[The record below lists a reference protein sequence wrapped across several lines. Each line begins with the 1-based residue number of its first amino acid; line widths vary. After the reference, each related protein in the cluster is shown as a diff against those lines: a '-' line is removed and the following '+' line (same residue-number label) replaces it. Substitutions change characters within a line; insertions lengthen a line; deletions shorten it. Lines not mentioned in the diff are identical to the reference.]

1 MNESIETTLDPKLD
15 PKLDREMLDLTRQ
28 LIAAKSV
35 SPEDAGCQKIIA
47 DYLAELGFNNEP
59 LPFGDVSNLWSTH
72 GDGAPYFVFA
82 GHTDVV
88 PSGPEENWQF
98 PPFEPTERDGQLF
111 GRGAAD
117 MKGSLAAMLT
127 ATKNFFL
134 TGGRDHVGTIAFLI
148 TSDEE
153 ADAFDGTKRVMA
165 TLKDRGIDLDWC
177 LIGEPSSSLQLGDM
191 VRNGR
196 RGSLH
201 GQLAVH
207 GIQGHVAYP
216 LSASNPIHRFAPALV
231 ELNAEV
237 WDEGNSYFPPTSMQ
251 VSNIHAGT
259 GVSNVI
265 PGELQVIF
273 NFRYSTE
280 STQASLAER
289 TEAIL
294 DRHGLDYTLDWQLSG
309 VPFLTEAGELIPA
322 VQQAILAETGLT
334 TELSTAGG
342 TSDGRF
348 IAPTGTQVVELG
360 PLNATIHKV
369 NESVNIRD
377 LGSLRRIYQRVVH
390 DLTFS

>member
-1 MNESIETTLDPKLD
+1 MNESVEAALDAEL
-15 PKLDREMLDLTRQ
+15 LSLTRH
-28 LIAAKSV
+28 LVAAKSV
-35 SPEDAGCQKIIA
+35 SPDDAGCQKIIA
-47 DYLAELGFNNEP
+47 DYLAELGFSNE
-59 LPFGDVSNLWSTH
+59 LMPFGDVSNLWSTH
-72 GDGAPYFVFA
+72 GSGAPYFVFA

-88 PSGPEENWQF
+88 PSGPQDDWDS
-98 PPFEPTERDGQLF
+98 PPFEPTERDGNLF

-134 TGGRDHVGTIAFLI
+134 NGGRDHAGTIAFLI

-165 TLKDRGIDLDWC
+165 TLNDRGIDLDWC
-177 LIGEPSSSLQLGDM
+177 LIGEPSSSKQLGDV

-201 GQLAVH
+201 GRLTVH

-216 LSASNPIHRFAPALV
+216 LTASNPIHGFAPALTA
-231 ELNAEV
+231 LTAEV
-237 WDEGNSYFPPTSMQ
+237 WDEGNTYFPPTSMQ

-259 GVSNVI
+259 GVTNVI
-265 PGELQVIF
+265 PGELQVVF

-280 STQASLAER
+280 STEASLAAR

-294 DRHGLDYTLDWQLSG
+294 DQHGLDYSLTWQLSG

-369 NESVNIRD
+369 NESVNISD

-390 DLTFS
+390 DLTLS

>member
-1 MNESIETTLDPKLD
+1 
-15 PKLDREMLDLTRQ
+15 
-28 LIAAKSV
+28 
-35 SPEDAGCQKIIA
+35 
-47 DYLAELGFNNEP
+47 
-59 LPFGDVSNLWSTH
+59 
-72 GDGAPYFVFA
+72 
-82 GHTDVV
+82 
-88 PSGPEENWQF
+88 
-98 PPFEPTERDGQLF
+98 
-111 GRGAAD
+111 

-134 TGGRDHVGTIAFLI
+134 NGGRDHTGTIAFLI

-177 LIGEPSSSLQLGDM
+177 LIGEPSSSKQLGDV

-201 GQLAVH
+201 GRLAVH

-216 LSASNPIHRFAPALV
+216 LTASNPIHRFAPALTQLTT
-231 ELNAEV
+231 EI
-237 WDEGNSYFPPTSMQ
+237 WDEGNAYFPPTSMQ
-251 VSNIHAGT
+251 VSNIHGGT
-259 GVSNVI
+259 GVTNVI
-265 PGELQVIF
+265 PGELQVVF

-280 STQASLAER
+280 STEASIAKR

-294 DRHGLDYTLDWQLSG
+294 DQHGLDYTLDWQLSG

-369 NESVNIRD
+369 NESVNIND
-377 LGSLRRIYQRVVH
+377 LSSLRRIYQRVVH
-390 DLTFS
+390 DLTLS

>member
-1 MNESIETTLDPKLD
+1 MNESVDPILDPILD
-15 PKLDREMLDLTRQ
+15 KEMLDLTRR
-28 LIAAKSV
+28 LIGAKSV
-35 SPEDAGCQKIIA
+35 SPEDAGCQKIIG

-72 GDGAPYFVFA
+72 GKGAPYFVFA

-88 PSGPEENWQF
+88 PSGPEQDWHSL
-98 PPFEPTERDGQLF
+98 PFEPTERDGELF

-127 ATKNFFL
+127 ATKSFFL
-134 TGGRDHVGTIAFLI
+134 NGGRDHAGTIAFLI

-177 LIGEPSSSLQLGDM
+177 LIGEPSSSEKLGDM

-201 GQLAVH
+201 GQLTVH

-231 ELNAEV
+231 ALTSEV

-251 VSNIHAGT
+251 VSNIHGGT
-259 GVSNVI
+259 GVTNVI

-294 DRHGLDYTLDWQLSG
+294 DQHGLDYTLDWQLSG
-309 VPFLTEAGELIPA
+309 VPFLTQAGELIPA
-322 VQQAILAETGLT
+322 VQQAILSQTGLT

-360 PLNATIHKV
+360 PINATIHKV

-377 LGSLRRIYQRVVH
+377 LGTLRRIYQGVVR
-390 DLTFS
+390 DLTLS